1 MKLLK
6 DYLKT
11 LILSL
16 CGGICIGIG
25 GTIYLMC
32 ASKMLGAF
40 LFAVGLTSILVCGLN
55 LYTGMA
61 GYIFDNKPLYLV
73 KLAIV
78 WVGNYGGTI
87 IAGLLMRATRAKDAI
102 DAAANA
108 VVAPKLKDGFLSLVI
123 LGVFCGIL
131 MYVGV
136 DTFRKHFSEKRDFAA
151 VMVPILCVAVFIL
164 AGFEHVVAD
173 MYYFAAA
180 GKTLEGLPAVGA
192 VTLGNTIGCVLIPA
206 AKKLAEKIEGKKT

>member
-1 MKLLK
+1 MSILK
-6 DYLKT
+6 DYIRT

-16 CGGICIGIG
+16 CGGISIGIG
-25 GTIYLMC
+25 GTIFLMC
-32 ASKMLGAF
+32 DSRPLGAV
-40 LFAVGLTSILVCGLN
+40 LFAVGLTSILLCGLN

-78 WVGNYGGTI
+78 WVGNFGGTI
-87 IAGLLMRATRAKDAI
+87 IAGLLMRATRAGAVI
-102 DAAANA
+102 DAKANA
-108 VVAPKLKDGFLSLVI
+108 LVAPKLEDGFLSLVI
-123 LGVFCGIL
+123 LGFFCGIL

-136 DTFRKHFSEKRDFAA
+136 DTFKKHFSEKRDFAGIF
-151 VMVPILCVAVFIL
+151 MPILCVAVFIL

-180 GKTLEGLPAVGA
+180 GKILEGLPATLA
-192 VTLGNTIGCVLIPA
+192 VTLGNTLGCVLIPV
-206 AKKLAEKIEGKKT
+206 AKKLAGKLEAAK